1 MNTTELDLA
10 ILDIM
15 LPEIGRFTL
24 CQKIRSKYTYPV
36 ASAVKRVWQ
45 SSALNL
51 LFKHNIVAVQFKITA
66 VSFIF
71 GQAFQ

>member
-10 ILDIM
+10 VLDIM
-15 LPEIGRFTL
+15 LPEIDGFTL
-24 CQKIRSKYTYPV
+24 CQKIRAKYTYPV

-71 GQAFQ
+71 GQALQ